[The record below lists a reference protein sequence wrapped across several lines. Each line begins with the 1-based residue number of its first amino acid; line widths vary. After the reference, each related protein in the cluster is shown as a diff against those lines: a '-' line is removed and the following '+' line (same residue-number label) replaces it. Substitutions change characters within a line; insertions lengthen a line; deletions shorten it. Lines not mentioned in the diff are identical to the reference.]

1 MSLTLRLLVSSIL
14 MVSGSTFALGAPF
27 FHRQHISKTITTMRR
42 MGPRTAGIIHHLIG
56 VEATVGITSGGVVG
70 TTTGLGAV
78 RTYEQQNERNK

>member
-1 MSLTLRLLVSSIL
+1 
-14 MVSGSTFALGAPF
+14 
-27 FHRQHISKTITTMRR
+27 

-56 VEATVGITSGGVVG
+56 VEATVGITSVGVVG